1 MAGNLFHRAGVLL
14 LLTVGIGKVGVGD
27 LLLRFGSR
35 DNAEVDA
42 AIPSIH

>member
-1 MAGNLFHRAGVLL
+1 MAGNLWHHAGGLW

-27 LLLRFGSR
+27 LLLLFGSR